1 MEENRRV
8 KGFNFKWNSDT
19 YSDEGYYECRGEV
32 CYDDEHDEMPEPALW
47 RAAILLEKE
56 LASEGFFTDVEYSEK
71 GWVYVQ
77 IINKE

>member
-47 RAAILLEKE
+47 RAAILLETE
-56 LASEGFFTDVEYSEK
+56 LNREGLHAEANHSEK
-71 GWVYVQ
+71 GWVEVSV
-77 IINKE
+77 INKE